1 MAAKKPGSGS
11 EGLSVTV
18 QKAAGTIGGPPQWV
32 CLECHEVM
40 EVHQPD
46 AANPARLLG
55 TCPECGAW
63 HVLDFE
69 ESLDEPE
76 CLMLRIPD
84 ADTLKRERGENPDR
98 AQLRLSGSRR
108 SARS

>member
-1 MAAKKPGSGS
+1 MAAKKPGPVA
-11 EGLSVTV
+11 LTIAV
-18 QKAAGTIGGPPQWV
+18 QKASESIGGPAQWR
-32 CLECHEVM
+32 CLECHDVL

-63 HVLDFE
+63 YVLDFE

-76 CLMLRIPD
+76 CLMLRLPD
-84 ADTLKRERGENPDR
+84 VDTIRRERGEGPDR
-98 AQLRLSGSRR
+98 AQLRLSGSR
-108 SARS
+108 SSMGS